1 MAKPENC
8 LGQSWDDEFWTSEK
22 LSKVSLYMKLIDYFL
37 GDSDVGERLI
47 SALQFCSE
55 FKHQTTL
62 GKDEQ
67 LSLVNESKK
76 YWYNYNGNWSIT
88 LYFIFI

>member
-1 MAKPENC
+1 
-8 LGQSWDDEFWTSEK
+8 
-22 LSKVSLYMKLIDYFL
+22 MKLVDYFL
-37 GDSDVGERLI
+37 GDTDVGERLI

-67 LSLVNESKK
+67 LSLVNESE
-76 YWYNYNGNWSIT
+76 
-88 LYFIFI
+88 